1 MRIDIRHETTYA
13 YTEPVRSA
21 IQLLRLTPRS
31 TEAQFVRRWRVTVDA
46 DARLDRGE
54 DAFGNIT
61 HLAFVDGP
69 LERLRIMVEGEIE
82 TSDTGGFVRG
92 GIERLPESLFL
103 RETSMTAAT
112 PAIRALARNAMAGE
126 GGDRLAGLHRINSE
140 LKRDLRFVIGATTAA
155 TTAADA
161 FERKTGVCQDFAH
174 IFITAARAVSVPARY
189 VAGYYLRTDTTIQ
202 EAGHA
207 WAEAF
212 LPGFGWLAF
221 DPAQGTCATE
231 RHVRVAVGGD
241 CNDAA
246 PVRGARTGGV
256 AEALSVAISVTQG
269 RTIVDGASTMSQMQQ
284 Q

>member
-1 MRIDIRHETTYA
+1 MRIRIKHETTYS
-13 YTEPVRSA
+13 YGDPVRNA
-21 IQLLRLTPRS
+21 VQLLRLTPRS
-31 TEAQFVRRWRVTVDA
+31 SNAQFVRHWRVRVDA

-69 LERLRIMVEGEIE
+69 FDALQILVEGEVD
-82 TSDTGGFVRG
+82 TADTGGFVRG
-92 GIERLPESLFL
+92 SVERISERLFL
-103 RETSMTAAT
+103 RETAMTRPT
-112 PAIRALARNAMAGE
+112 PAITALARDAMAAE
-126 GGDRLAGLHRINSE
+126 GGDALAALHRINADLNAN
-140 LKRDLRFVIGATTAA
+140 LKFDIGATTAA

-161 FERKTGVCQDFAH
+161 YERKTGVCQDFAH
-174 IFITAARAVSVPARY
+174 IFVAAARTAGIPARY
-189 VAGYYLRTDTTIQ
+189 VSGYYLRSDTINQ

-212 LPGFGWLAF
+212 LPGLGWLAF

-241 CNDAA
+241 SNDAA
-246 PVRGARTGGV
+246 PIRGARSGGLKEV
-256 AEALSVAISVTQG
+256 LTVAITVSPG
-269 RTIVDGASTMSQMQQ
+269 RVIDDQTMTMSQSQQ